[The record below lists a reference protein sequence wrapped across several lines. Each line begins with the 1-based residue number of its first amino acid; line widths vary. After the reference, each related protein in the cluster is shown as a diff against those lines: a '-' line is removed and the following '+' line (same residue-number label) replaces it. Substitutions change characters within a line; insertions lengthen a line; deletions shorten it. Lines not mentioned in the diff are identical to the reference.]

1 MRQFNLEEYL
11 KNPNQKI
18 VTRNGRDATIMYTN
32 KKDIDG
38 YSIVALVHEDNFDNC
53 VTYLPDGAYLPSRHS
68 DNDLFFAPEKKEGW
82 VNIYTDDC
90 GVAYSGQIIYG
101 VYEDAETAG
110 LSLEGYLSTAKI
122 EWEE

>member
-1 MRQFNLEEYL
+1 MRQFSLEEYL

-18 VTRNGRDATIMYTN
+18 VTRNGRDATIIYTN
-32 KKDIDG
+32 KRDIAG

-53 VTYLPDGAYLPSRHS
+53 VTYLPDGACLPSRPS

-101 VYEDAETAG
+101 VYENAETTG
-110 LSLEGYLSTAKI
+110 LSLEGYLTTTKI